1 MIELCMI
8 KAARK
13 GAANAELARAFADI
27 FTNRLRFVSAVN
39 MRKKQRKD
47 TEVSEAVRDSEC
59 LERAESVEDAAA
71 RVASYM
77 LDCSEESGRKCS
89 FLHVSL

>member
-1 MIELCMI
+1 MDE
-8 KAARK
+8 
-13 GAANAELARAFADI
+13 NAGLARAFSDI
-27 FTNRLRFVSAVN
+27 LRAPN

>member
-1 MIELCMI
+1 MSMI

-13 GAANAELARAFADI
+13 AAANAELARAFADI

-39 MRKKQRKD
+39 MRKKPHKD
-47 TEVSEAVRDSEC
+47 TNVSAVGRDSEC
-59 LERAESVEDAAA
+59 LERAESVEDATA

-77 LDCSEESGRKCS
+77 
-89 FLHVSL
+89 